1 MNRMSEKGK
10 TLRTVDAARTPSCPP
25 LLIAVITL
33 GFGLFRGVNANSYL
47 SAFSSVETAFLF
59 VPDIFFNIVVG
70 VAVIVTSGSVV
81 ALAAKGRLRPLSM
94 PYLAPAAMLALCN
107 IAVMLGAF
115 NALPADLALLVP
127 GLVSGAAGV
136 MLSLSWLEVLAFQR
150 PSAIVVQIAL
160 SMLIN
165 VVISSTLSNQPAQ
178 VRALMTCLLL
188 VAMVL
193 CMRHVRLRLP
203 QVLGSGAVFPVERP
217 PRRQYRSALLEL
229 GDSLAAFFVLE
240 AVIGVL
246 NSFMLAGRFTFAGSG
261 SVSSL
266 AMVVAVVTFSAV
278 VFVAQRI
285 PRASTAFR
293 VIAPAIAALLVFM
306 PFLGEMYNLFFST
319 VLLGGYYFVAL
330 LITYLVAEV
339 AHERRV
345 SPYVLMGVA
354 SGIARVCLVAAL
366 AVGYSLG
373 SVQGGL
379 FGESEHTMRFLV
391 IVVAVIYVLSMAL
404 VFISRDRWRRK
415 GVAGDEVALASDA
428 APASAGYAAQ
438 VSAGGDARGDG
449 AEAAGVVL
457 VETVDP
463 VEERCAS
470 VAARGGLTEREAEI
484 LGYLARGR
492 TNAHI
497 AGVLYVSE
505 NTVRSHVRNIY
516 SKLGVHTRQQL
527 IDLVEAEADADASVA
542 VDSG

>member
-1 MNRMSEKGK
+1 MSRMREKRD
-10 TLRTVDAARTPSCPP
+10 TLRTADASGTPSCTP
-25 LLIAVITL
+25 LLTVVITL

-70 VAVIVTSGSVV
+70 LAVIVTSGSIV
-81 ALAAKGRLRPLSM
+81 ALAAKGRIRPLSM
-94 PYLAPAAMLALCN
+94 PYLLPAGMLALCN
-107 IAVMLGAF
+107 IVTVLGAF
-115 NALPADLALLVP
+115 KALPADLSLLVP
-127 GLVSGAAGV
+127 GLVSGATGV
-136 MLSLSWLEVLAFQR
+136 MLSLAWIEVLAFQR

-165 VVISSTLSNQPAQ
+165 VVISLVLSNQPPE
-178 VRALMTCLLL
+178 VRALTSCALL
-188 VAMVL
+188 VAMAL
-193 CMRHVRLRLP
+193 CMKRVRRRLP
-203 QVLGSGAVFPVERP
+203 NELGQDSVFPAERP
-217 PRRQYRSALLEL
+217 RKRQYRSALFEL
-229 GDSLAAFFVLE
+229 GDSLVAFFVLE

-266 AMVVAVVTFSAV
+266 AMVSAVITFSAV

-293 VIAPAIAALLVFM
+293 VIVPAIAALLVFM
-306 PFLGEMYNLFFST
+306 PFLGEVYNLFFST

-330 LITYLVAEV
+330 LITYLIAEV

-354 SGIARVCLVAAL
+354 SGGARVCLVVAL
-366 AVGYSLG
+366 AVGYTLG

-404 VFISRDRWRRK
+404 VFISRDRWRRRA
-415 GVAGDEVALASDA
+415 VAEQVEDET
-428 APASAGYAAQ
+428 PASAAE
-438 VSAGGDARGDG
+438 AGGEGAGPV
-449 AEAAGVVL
+449 AEAVP
-457 VETVDP
+457 VEAIDP

-470 VAARGGLTEREAEI
+470 LAVRGSLTGREGEI
-484 LGYLARGR
+484 LGFLARGR

-497 AGVLYVSE
+497 AGVLFVSE

-527 IDLVEAEADADASVA
+527 IDLVEAEGLEAAPSEL
-542 VDSG
+542 